1 MVLMINFLQKD
12 KAGRHDFQIIVS
24 PYYYGIKGF
33 IIVYDL
39 TSEESLSEAESIV
52 MSIITKSLDNIVII
66 LVGNKIDILERKN
79 SIEMV
84 MIES

>member
-1 MVLMINFLQKD
+1 
-12 KAGRHDFQIIVS
+12 
-24 PYYYGIKGF
+24 
-33 IIVYDL
+33 L